1 MHPTPATDP
10 LQFMSNLAKRI
21 LTALVGVP
29 VLLGSAYLGGWVF
42 AALMLA
48 IALIGQQE
56 VYNLLARAGVNCF
69 RFSGLVI
76 GACLSMQA
84 LVPSMSAIAYA
95 VIVLLVAFTPF
106 VATEQPLQRLSGTL
120 LGAFYPTVLLMML
133 VDLRVARTPTV
144 GDLDAFYL
152 VLALFIFIWVTD
164 TSAYFVGK
172 GIGRN
177 KLAPSISPKKTW
189 EGSIGGA
196 LGAVLVAVV
205 LKLTILGFLPWLHLL
220 VLAFI
225 CGVVS
230 QLGDLAQSTMKRAVD
245 VKDSGNILP
254 GHGGILDRFDSMI
267 LAAPLFFLYLRWV
280 ADVL

>member
-1 MHPTPATDP
+1 
-10 LQFMSNLAKRI
+10 MSNLAKRI